1 MKKLISVLLTVCM
14 MLSVLSVGVVF
25 ASAEEGVIA
34 GTNVKWSYDDSTNV
48 LTFSGE
54 GSIPD
59 YDDYLNSLG
68 FESLKYPW
76 KDCSY
81 TSIVFGEE
89 ITGIGN
95 YAFCY
100 SKYLESV
107 TVPENISVMGKGVFL
122 NCKALKTAEINAQVF
137 TLGENMF
144 AGCKLLE
151 NVTLPAN
158 LKTIG
163 NRAFYNCTAL
173 KGLDVPSSVTKVS
186 KEAFYQCSAL
196 ERITLDGVVTV
207 EEHAFYACEKM
218 EEITFGKE
226 LKTIGENA
234 FDNCRALKEV
244 AFPEG
249 FNSMSAAAF
258 SGCKALDSVTLPSTL
273 QTIPD
278 EAFNLCTA
286 LKGVT
291 IDPKTTAIG
300 KKAFGYGR
308 LGAKI
313 DGFTVT
319 GYSNTYAET
328 YAKDNGFEFVSL
340 GDYYSGKCGE
350 NAEWK
355 FDKTTGTLT
364 ITGSGAI
371 DNYTAENL
379 PAYAQRFAGEVKS
392 ISVSDEITAFGD
404 YAFYGVTPA
413 ELSISGAV
421 ETIGEKAIG
430 NFGESGAAAPC
441 TLAVHYGSAAHEYAK
456 DNGMTVKYLSPNG
469 KIGENITWVFDEKD
483 TLYIFGEGELGG
495 EYTLETLPEYS
506 SIEGIK
512 KVVVSEDI
520 TGVADN
526 AFTFCQ
532 PIESITFGSKIENL
546 GEKAFGFVK
555 TAVLG
560 EDGTETGEY
569 ELTANENLTIY
580 GFDNTPVKKFAL
592 DNGFEYVSLGG
603 EDPEPPTPPVFPEL
617 VIPEEYT
624 SCIDEETKTVYFYNT
639 DIESAE
645 FCEKL
650 SKDGFTS
657 VTVTEGL
664 IGTGSVITLEAN
676 GETKE
681 YTFIVMGDINGD
693 GKVNSSDALSILQHS
708 VGSKLLEGNALVT
721 ADLSGDGMINSADAL
736 ACLQIAVGQYELK
749 DFMKEEEKEEKTE
762 EEEPVPEEIPSEATE
777 NK

>member
-1 MKKLISVLLTVCM
+1 MKKLISVLLTVCIA
-14 MLSVLSVGVVF
+14 LSVLSVGVVF
-25 ASAEEGVIA
+25 ASAAEGVIA
-34 GTNVKWSYDDSTNV
+34 GTNVKWSYDDSANV

-59 YDDYLNSLG
+59 YDDYLNSLNLP
-68 FESLKYPW
+68 SLKYPW
-76 KDCSY
+76 KDCAY
-81 TSIVFGEE
+81 TSIVFGDE

-100 SKYLESV
+100 SPHLESV

-122 NCKALKTAEINAQVF
+122 NCKELTTAEINAQVF
-137 TLGENMF
+137 TLGDSTF
-144 AGCKLLE
+144 AGCSSLTD
-151 NVTLPAN
+151 VTLPAN

-163 NRAFYNCTAL
+163 YRAFYNCTAL

-186 KEAFYQCSAL
+186 EDAFYQCSAL
-196 ERITLDGVVTV
+196 EKITLDGVMTI
-207 EEHAFYACEKM
+207 EKHAFYACEKM

-234 FDNCRALKEV
+234 FDDCRVLKSV
-244 AFPEG
+244 SFPEG

-273 QTIPD
+273 QKIPD

-286 LKGVT
+286 LKGIT
-291 IDPKTTAIG
+291 IDPKVTAIG

-308 LGAKI
+308 LGIKI

-319 GYSNTYAET
+319 GYSNTYAEK
-328 YAKDNGFEFVSL
+328 YAKDNGFTFVSL

-355 FDKTTGTLT
+355 FDKATGLLS

-371 DNYTAENL
+371 ENCTAENL
-379 PAYAQRFAGEVKS
+379 PVYTQRFKGEIKN
-392 ISVSDEITAFGD
+392 ISVSGEITAIGD

-413 ELSISGAV
+413 ELSVSGAV

-430 NFGESGAAAPC
+430 NFDGTGTAAPC

-469 KIGENITWVFDEKD
+469 TVGENITWVFDEKD

-495 EYTLETLPEYS
+495 EYTLETLPAYS

-512 KVVVSEDI
+512 KVVVSEGI
-520 TGVADN
+520 TGVSAN
-526 AFTFCQ
+526 AFTFCR

-560 EDGTETGEY
+560 EDGTETGEF
-569 ELTANENLTIY
+569 ELSANENLTVY
-580 GFDNTPVKKFAL
+580 GYDNTPVKKYAF
-592 DNGFEYVSLGG
+592 DNSFVYISLGG

-617 VIPEEYT
+617 VIPGEYT
-624 SCIDEETKTVYFYNT
+624 SFIDEEAKTVYFYNT
-639 DIESAE
+639 DVASAE
-645 FCEKL
+645 FYEKL
-650 SKDGFTS
+650 AKDGFTS

-681 YTFIVMGDINGD
+681 YTFIVMGDVNGD
-693 GKVNSSDALSILQHS
+693 GKVNSSDALAILQHS
-708 VGSKLLEGNALVT
+708 VGSKTLEGNALVT

-749 DFMKEEEKEEKTE
+749 DFMKEEEKEDGEEEKTE
-762 EEEPVPEEIPSEATE
+762 EEEPVSEDIPS
-777 NK
+777 